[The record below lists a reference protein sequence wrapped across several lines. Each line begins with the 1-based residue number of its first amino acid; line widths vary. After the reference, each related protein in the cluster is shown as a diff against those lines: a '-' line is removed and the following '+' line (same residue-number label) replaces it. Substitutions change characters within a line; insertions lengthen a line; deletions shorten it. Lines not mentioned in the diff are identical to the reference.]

1 MFKRLVYTLPDL
13 SPSKLVEHKKSG
25 LISYFGVPSDRGMKP
40 INFLAATEDYR
51 VLHKGCTIRK
61 VMGILRDARFFC
73 TCRVAMFFSS
83 LDICFFWSESVGIYF
98 FINNFLGK
106 FFFCFC
112 SIPNRPPPSHHFSN
126 SLSLKLFFRLSY
138 YP

>member
-1 MFKRLVYTLPDL
+1 MLKRLVYTLPDL

-51 VLHKGCTIRK
+51 VLHKGWTIRK

-73 TCRVAMFFSS
+73 TCRVAMFFPPWTYP
-83 LDICFFWSESVGIYF
+83 FFGQ
-98 FINNFLGK
+98 N
-106 FFFCFC
+106 
-112 SIPNRPPPSHHFSN
+112 P
-126 SLSLKLFFRLSY
+126 
-138 YP
+138 